1 MSSLARLAGLLA
13 ATLALAILSP
23 TALTASWFAA
33 GSTGVE
39 LQQIPDVVTM
49 RLGISPG
56 DDHQELAPG
65 TDRRGLERAL
75 PELFEMATALG
86 VHIDT
91 VSVGRGF
98 YAGDAG
104 VEAETDL
111 DLIVT
116 GVRPNVLALGAML
129 GQRWDQSV
137 VFAWE
142 NRDDGEML
150 PATGLLPGGAVK
162 IADATLE
169 AIGTTLPDGGHIRY
183 AGAESALFVAHPGD
197 FAESE
202 FRSRL
207 VNAQRILVGAGVR
220 TGNLTMARATMTTL
234 DRGTYQQFIDG
245 AVRGK
250 AAPRPVLTGTRG

>member
-1 MSSLARLAGLLA
+1 
-13 ATLALAILSP
+13 
-23 TALTASWFAA
+23 
-33 GSTGVE
+33 
-39 LQQIPDVVTM
+39 
-49 RLGISPG
+49 
-56 DDHQELAPG
+56 
-65 TDRRGLERAL
+65 
-75 PELFEMATALG
+75 
-86 VHIDT
+86 
-91 VSVGRGF
+91 
-98 YAGDAG
+98 

-116 GVRPNVLALGAML
+116 GVRPNVLALGATL

-142 NRDDGEML
+142 HRDDGEML
-150 PATGLLPGGAVK
+150 TATELLPDGANQ
-162 IADATLE
+162 ITDATLE
-169 AIGTTLPDGGHIRY
+169 AIGMALPDGGHIRY
-183 AGAESALFVAHPGD
+183 AGAESALFVANTGGL
-197 FAESE
+197 AESE

-207 VNAQRILVGAGVR
+207 VDAQRIIEGAGVR